1 MQNHGTNAS
10 PAENLRGAAFMTIGM
25 FAFTVNDLAMKSFTG
40 QLNLGQVVFIRG
52 AIATILV
59 YFLALK
65 MGQMRPIK
73 LAFRPLLFI
82 RAAGEASATYLFVT
96 ALFHI
101 PIANVSAIMQALPLA
116 LTFFAAFLFG
126 EKVGWRR
133 YTAVIVGLCGVLLIV
148 RPGLQGFDIYSL
160 YVLGAVVGCVV
171 RDLATR
177 RLASDIPAL
186 FITFVTAILVATMGG
201 VIALAE
207 EWKPVAFHHVA
218 LMGATSSFLLAGY
231 FFTVTSMRTGDI
243 GFVSPFRYTVLVF
256 SVIGGMLI
264 YSEFPDIYTIIGSLV
279 VVATGIYTLYRERV
293 VHRQRITPA
302 PVRT

>member
-1 MQNHGTNAS
+1 MKHQGAS
-10 PAENLRGAAFMTIGM
+10 TSPSENLRGAAYMTVGM

-40 QLNLGQVVFIRG
+40 QLNLGQVVLIRG
-52 AIATILV
+52 LFATVLV
-59 YFLALK
+59 FLLVLK
-65 MGQMRPIK
+65 LGHMRP
-73 LAFRPLLFI
+73 LGMAFRPLLFI
-82 RAAGEASATYLFVT
+82 RAAGEAAATYLFVT

-133 YTAVIVGLCGVLLIV
+133 YTAVIVGLFGVLLIV

-160 YVLGAVVGCVV
+160 YVLGAVAGCVV

-177 RLASDIPAL
+177 RLSKEIPAL
-186 FITFVTAILVATMGG
+186 FVTFVTAILVATMGG
-201 VIALAE
+201 LISLAE
-207 EWKPVAFHHVA
+207 DWKPVAFHHVA

-231 FFTVTSMRTGDI
+231 FFTVTSMRTGDV

-256 SVIGGMLI
+256 SVIGGMLV
-264 YSEFPDIYTIIGSLV
+264 YSEFPDVYTIAGSLV
-279 VVATGIYTLYRERV
+279 VVATGIYTLYRERI

>member
-1 MQNHGTNAS
+1 
-10 PAENLRGAAFMTIGM
+10 
-25 FAFTVNDLAMKSFTG
+25 
-40 QLNLGQVVFIRG
+40 
-52 AIATILV
+52 
-59 YFLALK
+59 
-65 MGQMRPIK
+65 
-73 LAFRPLLFI
+73 
-82 RAAGEASATYLFVT
+82 
-96 ALFHI
+96 LFHI

-133 YTAVIVGLCGVLLIV
+133 YSAVLIGLFGVLLIV
-148 RPGLQGFDIYSL
+148 RPGLQGFDTYSL
-160 YVLGAVVGCVV
+160 YVLGAVAGCVV

-177 RLASDIPAL
+177 RLAADIPAL

-201 VIALAE
+201 LIALTE
-207 EWKPVAFHHVA
+207 EWKPVALSHVT
-218 LMGATSSFLLAGY
+218 LMGATSSFLLTGY
-231 FFTVTSMRTGDI
+231 YFTVTSMRTGDV

-264 YSEFPDIYTIIGSLV
+264 YAEYPDPYTIIGSLV

-293 VHRQRITPA
+293 VHSQRITPA